1 MTVPQQ
7 RSQQQPW
14 PSTVAQQQQQ
24 RPAGPPPVQQ
34 RPAHAAPAPAEQS
47 AGGSNAMTVLR
58 ATTYVLTS
66 IASLLF
72 ILLVIY
78 GAVKVNQLSNA
89 LSSSPF
95 GSGFSNSSYE
105 TSPNAGTRPAICDT
119 DPTNAVCYGG

>member
-7 RSQQQPW
+7 RSQQQQPW
-14 PSTVAQQQQQ
+14 PSTVAQQQQ

-34 RPAHAAPAPAEQS
+34 RAAHAAPAPAEQT

-58 ATTYVLTS
+58 AITYVLTS

-95 GSGFSNSSYE
+95 GSGFSSSSYE

-119 DPTNAVCYGG
+119 DPTNSVCYGG

>member
-14 PSTVAQQQQQ
+14 PSTVAQQQ

-34 RPAHAAPAPAEQS
+34 RPAHAAPAAPAEQ
-47 AGGSNAMTVLR
+47 AVGGSNAMTVLR
-58 ATTYVLTS
+58 VTTYVLTS

-89 LSSSPF
+89 LSSSPL
-95 GSGFSNSSYE
+95 GSGFSSSSYE

>member
-14 PSTVAQQQQQ
+14 PSTVTQQSTLPPYAQQ
-24 RPAGPPPVQQ
+24 RAV
-34 RPAHAAPAPAEQS
+34 PAPA
-47 AGGSNAMTVLR
+47 AHRAATDRGPVAVLR
-58 ATTYVLTS
+58 VVTYVLTS

-78 GAVKVNQLSNA
+78 GAVKVTQLQNA

-95 GSGFSNSSYE
+95 GSGLSSSSYE
-105 TSPNAGTRPAICDT
+105 SPNAGTRPAICDT
-119 DPTNAVCYGG
+119 DPANAACYGG